1 MKKSSKKG
9 LKIAAITVGCIA
21 LAVAAGFGTY
31 RIKNRID
38 SKKYNLITLDTSSL
52 PAPQE
57 PVRDGFVQLKNVR
70 MHYVIYGSGEQP
82 LVLIHGNGGSA
93 KSLAEAAS
101 YLANDYTV
109 YVIESRCHGQS
120 SDPGTIDYESMADDT
135 AQFIAAMKLR
145 KPYIMG
151 HSDGGIIALTLATR
165 YPDIPDA
172 IISCGANTS
181 PKTMKPY
188 FIIGVKINNLFH
200 HDKLND
206 MMLTLPDITAE
217 MLGEITAP
225 TYIVAGEHDIMWLSD
240 TAYMYRKIPNS
251 RIAII
256 KGAGHSTYMSH
267 DGKQVA
273 FQVPGKG
280 IFTCNSDG
288 SGVAY
293 LCKGSHPAWLPDN
306 SLIYTVVTDNGESF
320 TGSDIYAV
328 DVATGKA
335 VLLTANTDMIPL
347 TPAVTRDGKRVAF
360 ENAKDACIYEITLKY

>member
-57 PVRDGFVQLKNVR
+57 PVRDDFVQLKNVR
-70 MHYVIYGSGEQP
+70 MHYVVYGSGEQP
-82 LVLIHGNGGSA
+82 LVLIHGNGGSAKLSAEAGGLPSHGGSA

-151 HSDGGIIALTLATR
+151 HSDGGIIALTLAAR
-165 YPDIPDA
+165 YPDIPGA

-240 TAYMYRKIPNS
+240 TAYIYRKIPNS

-267 DGKQVA
+267 DGKQAYVLA
-273 FQVPGKG
+273 KG
-280 IFTCNSDG
+280 FFD
-288 SGVAY
+288 
-293 LCKGSHPAWLPDN
+293 
-306 SLIYTVVTDNGESF
+306 
-320 TGSDIYAV
+320 
-328 DVATGKA
+328 
-335 VLLTANTDMIPL
+335 
-347 TPAVTRDGKRVAF
+347 
-360 ENAKDACIYEITLKY
+360 TL

>member
-57 PVRDGFVQLKNVR
+57 PVRDDFVQLKNVR
-70 MHYVIYGSGEQP
+70 MHYVVYGSGEQP

-151 HSDGGIIALTLATR
+151 ACHLLRLQRRRHHRADARCEIPG
-165 YPDIPDA
+165 YPRRDNILRREHEPQDDETVFYHRRE
-172 IISCGANTS
+172 IQQYVS
-181 PKTMKPY
+181 P
-188 FIIGVKINNLFH
+188 
-200 HDKLND
+200 
-206 MMLTLPDITAE
+206 
-217 MLGEITAP
+217 
-225 TYIVAGEHDIMWLSD
+225 
-240 TAYMYRKIPNS
+240 
-251 RIAII
+251 
-256 KGAGHSTYMSH
+256 
-267 DGKQVA
+267 
-273 FQVPGKG
+273 
-280 IFTCNSDG
+280 
-288 SGVAY
+288 
-293 LCKGSHPAWLPDN
+293 
-306 SLIYTVVTDNGESF
+306 
-320 TGSDIYAV
+320 
-328 DVATGKA
+328 
-335 VLLTANTDMIPL
+335 
-347 TPAVTRDGKRVAF
+347 
-360 ENAKDACIYEITLKY
+360 